1 MMRFLRRVNTAG
13 LRRKRYERIA
23 RILDIKPTDRILDVG
38 CGPGG
43 RSVALYNSTNEIVG
57 IDLLGEEDVSVEQA
71 NFRYV
76 KLDASDL
83 HELGD
88 DSFDIAISVGM
99 LEHIRPR
106 ERLRAAIGE
115 TQRVARRYCFVV
127 PHKYAFLEPHFFLP
141 LFAIWPGWLKSFLI
155 KRFTLGT
162 QQRQPSGEW
171 QRINWLSRREWQAL
185 FADPNLLITN
195 HWYGPLMQYCLIFGG
210 DLRPAPAE
218 TTSRRKLADSSSE

>member
-1 MMRFLRRVNTAG
+1 MMQFLRRVNTAG

-23 RILDIKPTDRILDVG
+23 SILDMKPTDRILDVG

-57 IDLLGEEDVSVEQA
+57 IDLLDEEDVSVEQA

-115 TQRVARRYCFVV
+115 TQRVALLLRRPSQIRVPRTALLPASVRGLARLAQVV
-127 PHKYAFLEPHFFLP
+127 P
-141 LFAIWPGWLKSFLI
+141 
-155 KRFTLGT
+155 
-162 QQRQPSGEW
+162 
-171 QRINWLSRREWQAL
+171 
-185 FADPNLLITN
+185 D
-195 HWYGPLMQYCLIFGG
+195 
-210 DLRPAPAE
+210 
-218 TTSRRKLADSSSE
+218 

>member
-1 MMRFLRRVNTAG
+1 MMQFLRRVNTAG

-23 RILDIKPTDRILDVG
+23 RILDIKPIDRILDVG

-57 IDLLGEEDVSVEQA
+57 IDLLDEED
-71 NFRYV
+71 
-76 KLDASDL
+76 
-83 HELGD
+83 
-88 DSFDIAISVGM
+88 IAWSKQTSATSSSTR
-99 LEHIRPR
+99 LTCTRSATTRSTSRSPSACSSTSRPR

-141 LFAIWPGWLKSFLI
+141 LFAVWPGWLKSFLI

-171 QRINWLSRREWQAL
+171 QRINWLSRRE
-185 FADPNLLITN
+185 
-195 HWYGPLMQYCLIFGG
+195 
-210 DLRPAPAE
+210 
-218 TTSRRKLADSSSE
+218 